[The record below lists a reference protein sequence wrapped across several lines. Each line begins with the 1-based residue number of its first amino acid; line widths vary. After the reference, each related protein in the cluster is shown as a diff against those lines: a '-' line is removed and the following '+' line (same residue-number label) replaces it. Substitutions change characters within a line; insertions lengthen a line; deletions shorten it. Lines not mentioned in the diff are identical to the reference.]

1 MHMPVAG
8 SQPAGQVFPI
18 KGVHIPAWQLSN
30 VHRLPSL
37 QAVPSGA
44 GGLEH
49 WPVARS
55 HVPGTWH
62 WSDAVHT
69 TGVKTQRPVVASQ
82 AATVHLSGALH
93 FVGFETHEPAFALS
107 SMKKTRPGVAFMQT
121 LQSIFRSGVT
131 PHGHGADTK

>member
-49 WPVARS
+49 WPVAGS
-55 HVPGTWH
+55 HVPGTWARSH
-62 WSDAVHT
+62 AVHT
-69 TGVKTQRPVVASQ
+69 TGVKTQRPGVAGQ
-82 AATVHLSGALH
+82 AATRDFSRALH
-93 FVGFETHEPAFALS
+93 FGGFVTDRPRFSLS
-107 SMKKTRPGVAFMQT
+107 SKKKNRA
-121 LQSIFRSGVT
+121 L
-131 PHGHGADTK
+131 GA